1 MKDPKTTLDD
11 LGDIVDRVAQV
22 LEEKNVDWTVEG
34 TALGVL
40 VALWLQELPEE
51 DREAMLA
58 EFTGNVRNALNRPPI
73 AKN

>member
-1 MKDPKTTLDD
+1 MTDPKTTLDD

-34 TALGVL
+34 TALAAL

-51 DREAMLA
+51 AREDMLA
-58 EFTGNVRNALNRPPI
+58 EFTGYVRNALNRPPM